1 MFCRLYKWRI
11 EKEIDDYG
19 RIKNPG
25 ILRHLQKC
33 STCQDWLKSLTQIE
47 NQLKASSLNVSDSHV
62 QQVQAAVH
70 RHLINA
76 AEDHIPTKVYKIH
89 KTHSIRYALS
99 AAAVILV
106 AIGLFR
112 LYSLHSYN
120 RRKKEVQKS
129 VQQYSKQLQEFT
141 ALASF
146 PEQTIEDEIQ
156 NTQASARYAIEFV
169 QDCLPLEF
177 VNDSQPSKTVD

>member
-19 RIKNPG
+19 RIKNSG
-25 ILRHLQKC
+25 FLKHLKKC
-33 STCQDWLKSLTQIE
+33 STCQNWYKSLTQIE
-47 NQLKASSLNVSDSHV
+47 KQLKTAPYNVPDSQM

-70 RHLINA
+70 RHLSDA
-76 AEDHIPTKVYKIH
+76 AEGRTAIKGYKIR
-89 KTHSIRYALS
+89 KSYSIRYALS

-106 AIGLFR
+106 AIGLFTM
-112 LYSLHSYN
+112 YSLHSYN
-120 RRKKEVQKS
+120 RRKFEMEKS
-129 VQQYSKQLQEFT
+129 VQKYSKKFQEFT

-146 PEQTIEDEIQ
+146 PEKTIKDEIQ
-156 NTQASARYAIEFV
+156 NTQASVRYTIGFV

-177 VNDSQPSKTVD
+177 VNDSISSKTVD